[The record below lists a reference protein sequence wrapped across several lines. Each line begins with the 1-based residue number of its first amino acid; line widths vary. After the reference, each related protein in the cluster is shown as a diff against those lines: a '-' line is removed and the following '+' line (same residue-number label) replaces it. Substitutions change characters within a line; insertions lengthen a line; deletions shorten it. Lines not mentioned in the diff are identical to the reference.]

1 MQEGF
6 DHGSREELQGLV
18 TEDKELED
26 AGETSV
32 SPAFHFWVCES
43 GGMTDFG
50 KRRTLGFVACAI
62 ASCFWGCGFFF
73 GKIAL
78 AEMNSAHM
86 VLYRFLFAMPVFLP
100 LLVTHRPR
108 LSGKEWAWLA
118 LASFLGVPVQFLIQ
132 FYALSITTVSHAA
145 LMVGTMPVILAV
157 GAALFARERMDG
169 VGWVALAGS
178 TCGAAMIALGGRGR
192 AAGEATLAG
201 DLLVVVSLLIA
212 LFWLLINKE
221 LVRTHSPVVVTAYGL
236 AIGTVMLV
244 VWVPVRYGTPPLSGV
259 SLKAWLALA
268 GSGVLCTAATTL
280 FWNWGMTQV
289 PASQAGVLL
298 NMEPLIGSLLG
309 VLVLGER
316 LGPSAWVGGGLI
328 LVSAVTLTTR
338 SKTRV
343 REQIPL
349 T

>member
-1 MQEGF
+1 MAV
-6 DHGSREELQGLV
+6 L
-18 TEDKELED
+18 
-26 AGETSV
+26 GE
-32 SPAFHFWVCES
+32 
-43 GGMTDFG
+43 
-50 KRRTLGFVACAI
+50 RRALGFAACAV

-78 AEMNSAHM
+78 SEMNFAHM
-86 VLYRFLFAMPVFLP
+86 VLYRFLFAIVVLLP
-100 LLVTHRPR
+100 LLVTHRPGLNR
-108 LSGKEWAWLA
+108 REWGL
-118 LASFLGVPVQFLIQ
+118 LVVASFLGVPVQFLIQ

-157 GAALFARERMDG
+157 GAAVFAHERMDR
-169 VGWVALAGS
+169 VGWMALAGS
-178 TCGAAMIALGGRGR
+178 TCGAGLIALGGGSH
-192 AAGEATLAG
+192 AEGGATLEG

-212 LFWLLINKE
+212 LFWILINKE
-221 LVRTHSPVVVTAYGL
+221 LVERHSPVVVTTYGL
-236 AIGTVMLV
+236 GIGTLMLL
-244 VWVPVRYGTPPLSGV
+244 VWVPVRYGMPPVASV

-280 FWNWGMTQV
+280 LWNWGMTQV

-328 LVSAVTLTTR
+328 LASAVTLTTR

-343 REQIPL
+343 REQMPL

>member
-1 MQEGF
+1 MA
-6 DHGSREELQGLV
+6 V
-18 TEDKELED
+18 LE
-26 AGETSV
+26 
-32 SPAFHFWVCES
+32 
-43 GGMTDFG
+43 
-50 KRRTLGFVACAI
+50 KRRALGFAACAV

-78 AEMNSAHM
+78 EEMNSSFM
-86 VLYRFLFAMPVFLP
+86 VLYRFLFAMPVLLPFLI
-100 LLVTHRPR
+100 THRPG
-108 LSGKEWAWLA
+108 LSRREWGWLA

-157 GAALFARERMDG
+157 GAAVWAHERMDR
-169 VGWVALAGS
+169 VGWMALAGS
-178 TCGAAMIALGGRGR
+178 TCGAALIALGG
-192 AAGEATLAG
+192 GEHAKGGATLAG

-212 LFWLLINKE
+212 LFWILINKK
-221 LVRTHSPVVVTAYGL
+221 LVERHSPVVVTTYGL
-236 AIGTVMLV
+236 GIGTLMLL
-244 VWVPVRYGTPPLSGV
+244 VWVPVRYGMPPVAGV
-259 SLKAWLALA
+259 SVRAWLALA
-268 GSGVLCTAATTL
+268 GSGVLCTATTTL
-280 FWNWGMTQV
+280 LWNWGMTQV

-309 VLVLGER
+309 VLVLGET

-328 LVSAVTLTTR
+328 LASAVTLTTR

-343 REQIPL
+343 REQMPL

>member
-1 MQEGF
+1 MA
-6 DHGSREELQGLV
+6 V
-18 TEDKELED
+18 LE
-26 AGETSV
+26 
-32 SPAFHFWVCES
+32 
-43 GGMTDFG
+43 
-50 KRRTLGFVACAI
+50 KRRALGFAACAV

-78 AEMNSAHM
+78 DEMSSAFM
-86 VLYRFLFAMPVFLP
+86 VLYRFLFTMPVLLPFLI
-100 LLVTHRPR
+100 THRPGLNR
-108 LSGKEWAWLA
+108 QEWGWLA
-118 LASFLGVPVQFLIQ
+118 LAAFLGVPLQFLIQ

-157 GAALFARERMDG
+157 GAAVWAHERMDR
-169 VGWVALAGS
+169 VGWMALAGS
-178 TCGAAMIALGGRGR
+178 TCGAALIALGG
-192 AAGEATLAG
+192 GEQAKGGATLAG

-212 LFWLLINKE
+212 LFWILINKK
-221 LVRTHSPVVVTAYGL
+221 LVERHSPVVVTAYGL
-236 AIGTVMLV
+236 GIGTLMLI
-244 VWVPVRYGTPPLSGV
+244 VWVPVRYGMPPVAGV

-268 GSGVLCTAATTL
+268 ASGVLCTATTTL
-280 FWNWGMTQV
+280 LWNWGMTQV

-328 LVSAVTLTTR
+328 LASAVTLTTR

-343 REQIPL
+343 REQMPL

>member
-1 MQEGF
+1 MA
-6 DHGSREELQGLV
+6 V
-18 TEDKELED
+18 LE
-26 AGETSV
+26 
-32 SPAFHFWVCES
+32 
-43 GGMTDFG
+43 
-50 KRRTLGFVACAI
+50 KRRALGFAACAM

-78 AEMNSAHM
+78 QEMSFAHM
-86 VLYRFLFAMPVFLP
+86 VLYRFLFAMPMLLP
-100 LLVTHRPR
+100 LLATHRPGLNR
-108 LSGKEWAWLA
+108 KEWGL
-118 LASFLGVPVQFLIQ
+118 LVIASFFGVPVQFLIQ

-157 GAALFARERMDG
+157 GAAVFAHERMDL
-169 VGWVALAGS
+169 VGWMALAGS
-178 TCGAAMIALGGRGR
+178 TCGAALIALG
-192 AAGEATLAG
+192 AGSHAKGGATLAG

-212 LFWLLINKE
+212 LSWILINKE
-221 LVRTHSPVVVTAYGL
+221 LMERHSHVVVTAYGL
-236 AIGTVMLV
+236 AIGTLMLM
-244 VWVPVRYGTPPLSGV
+244 VWVPVRYGMPPLAGV

-268 GSGVLCTAATTL
+268 GSGVLCTATTTL
-280 FWNWGMTQV
+280 LWNWGMTQV

-316 LGPSAWVGGGLI
+316 LGPSAWAGGGLI
-328 LVSAVTLTTR
+328 LASAITLTTR

-343 REQIPL
+343 RETMPV

>member
-1 MQEGF
+1 MA
-6 DHGSREELQGLV
+6 V
-18 TEDKELED
+18 LE
-26 AGETSV
+26 
-32 SPAFHFWVCES
+32 
-43 GGMTDFG
+43 
-50 KRRTLGFVACAI
+50 KRRALGFAACAV

-78 AEMNSAHM
+78 SEMNFAHM
-86 VLYRFLFAMPVFLP
+86 VLYRFLFAIVVLLP
-100 LLVTHRPR
+100 LLVTHRPGLNR
-108 LSGKEWAWLA
+108 REWGL
-118 LASFLGVPVQFLIQ
+118 LVVASFLGVPVQFLIQ

-157 GAALFARERMDG
+157 GAAVFAHERMDR
-169 VGWVALAGS
+169 VGWMALAGS
-178 TCGAAMIALGGRGR
+178 TCGAGLIALGGGSH
-192 AAGEATLAG
+192 AEGGATLEG

-212 LFWLLINKE
+212 LFWILINKE
-221 LVRTHSPVVVTAYGL
+221 LVERHSPVVVTTYGL
-236 AIGTVMLV
+236 GIGTLMLL
-244 VWVPVRYGTPPLSGV
+244 VWVPVRYGMPPVASV

-280 FWNWGMTQV
+280 LWNWGMTQV

-328 LVSAVTLTTR
+328 LASAVTLTTR

-343 REQIPL
+343 REQMPL